1 MRPLW
6 IGGLAAIAGAAAGVV
21 GSAAASEV
29 TDKVAVEKI
38 VHDYLLAHP
47 EILTE
52 AMGKLQ
58 ERQAATAIQAERGAI
73 ETPFA
78 GAWAGAEHPRVTLVM
93 FSDYSCIYCHK
104 SAPDIERLL
113 AEVPDLKVVWR
124 EIPVLGPQ
132 SVVAARAALEAARE
146 GKYLA
151 FHRALFASARPDD
164 ATIAA
169 AARKVGLDPAKLS
182 AGGKGDDVTK
192 EIGDNL
198 HLAAKIGV
206 DGTPA
211 FVIGDQMLSGAVGYD
226 ALRKAVD
233 KARAAA

>member
-1 MRPLW
+1 MRTLW
-6 IGGLAAIAGAAAGVV
+6 IGGLAAVAGAAAGVV

-29 TDKVAVEKI
+29 TDKATIEKV

-58 ERQAATAIQAERGAI
+58 ERQAAASIQAERAAI

-78 GAWAGAEHPRVTLVM
+78 GAWAGSAKPRVTLVM

-113 AEVPDLKVVWR
+113 AETPDLKVVWR

-169 AARKVGLDPAKLS
+169 AATKVGLDPAKLS
-182 AGGKGDDVTK
+182 ARGKGDDVTK

-226 ALRKAVD
+226 ALRKAID
-233 KARAAA
+233 KARAAG